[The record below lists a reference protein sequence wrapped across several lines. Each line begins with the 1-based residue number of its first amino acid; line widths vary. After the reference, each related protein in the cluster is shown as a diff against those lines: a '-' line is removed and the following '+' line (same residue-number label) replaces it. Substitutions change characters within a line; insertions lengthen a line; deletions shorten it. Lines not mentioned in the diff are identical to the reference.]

1 MKKMYQQAKLE
12 NCENNINFK
21 NKSIDINITYFLL
34 INSII
39 VYYIYWS
46 NIKLKYYIMNYYY
59 YYYFNY
65 YIYYFN

>member
-59 YYYFNY
+59 YYFNY

>member
-1 MKKMYQQAKLE
+1 MYQQAKLE

-39 VYYIYWS
+39 VYYIY
-46 NIKLKYYIMNYYY
+46 
-59 YYYFNY
+59 
-65 YIYYFN
+65 